1 MARYTGPVCRMCR
14 AEQRKLM
21 LKGARCM
28 SDKCPLNKKRGA
40 PGKDPKTRAGKQSEY
55 GLQLSEKQKLR
66 RMYGLLEKQ
75 FRLTFDR
82 AARKSGVTGENFL
95 QLLER
100 RLDNVVYRMH
110 FAVSRSQA
118 RQLISHGHVLVNGK
132 SVNVPVYEIKVGDV
146 IEIKEK
152 SKRLPVVQDA
162 LCEVSKSGTMPWISV
177 DVVAVKGTFNAIPR
191 RDEISDLADIKE
203 QLVVEFYSK

>member
-14 AEQRKLM
+14 ADGKKLM
-21 LKGARCM
+21 LKGTRCM
-28 SDKCPLNKKRGA
+28 SDKCPMNKKRGA
-40 PGKDPKTRAGKQSEY
+40 PGKDPKVRAGKRSEY
-55 GLQLSEKQKLR
+55 GLQLIEKQKIR
-66 RMYGLLEKQ
+66 RMYGMLEKQ

-82 AARKSGVTGENFL
+82 ALRMPGVTGENFI

-110 FAVSRSQA
+110 YAVSRNQA
-118 RQLISHGHVLVNGK
+118 RQLVLHGHVLVNGK
-132 SVNVPVYEIKVGDV
+132 SVNIPSYEVKVGDV

-152 SKRLPVVQDA
+152 SKKLPVVQDA
-162 LCEVSKSGTMPWISV
+162 LGEVSKSGTMPWVTV
-177 DVVAVKGTFNAIPR
+177 DVDAVKGTFAALPR
-191 RDEISDLADIKE
+191 REEVTDLLDVKE

>member
-132 SVNVPVYEIKVGDV
+132 SVNIPVYEIKVGDV
-146 IEIKEK
+146 VEIKEK

-162 LCEVSKSGTMPWISV
+162 LNEISKSGTMPWVSV
-177 DVVAVKGTFNAIPR
+177 DVDAVKGTFNAIPR

>member
-132 SVNVPVYEIKVGDV
+132 SVNIPVYEIKVGDV

-152 SKRLPVVQDA
+152 SKRLPVIQDA
-162 LCEVSKSGTMPWISV
+162 LNEVSKSGTMPWISV
-177 DVVAVKGTFNAIPR
+177 DVDAVKGTFNAIPR
-191 RDEISDLADIKE
+191 REEISDLADIKE

>member
-132 SVNVPVYEIKVGDV
+132 SVNIPVYEIKVGDV
-146 IEIKEK
+146 VEIKEK

-162 LCEVSKSGTMPWISV
+162 LNEVSKSGTMPWVSV
-177 DVVAVKGTFNAIPR
+177 DVDAVKGTFNAIPR

-203 QLVVEFYSK
+203 QLVVELYSK

>member
-152 SKRLPVVQDA
+152 SKRLPVIQDA
-162 LCEVSKSGTMPWISV
+162 LNEVSKSGTMPWISV
-177 DVVAVKGTFNAIPR
+177 DVDAVKGTFNAIPR
-191 RDEISDLADIKE
+191 REEISDLADIKE

>member
-21 LKGARCM
+21 LKGARCS

-82 AARKSGVTGENFL
+82 ATRMSGVTGENFL

-110 FAVSRSQA
+110 FAVSRNQA
-118 RQLISHGHVLVNGK
+118 RQLIRHGHILVNGK
-132 SVNVPVYEIKVGDV
+132 AVNIPVYEIKVGDV
-146 IEIKEK
+146 IEVKES
-152 SKRLPVVQDA
+152 SKKLSMVQEA
-162 LCEVSKSGTMPWISV
+162 LNEISKSGTMPWISV
-177 DVVAVKGTFNAIPR
+177 DVDAVKGTYTADPR
-191 RDEISDLADIKE
+191 REEVSDLADIKE

>member
-14 AEQRKLM
+14 ADGKKLM

-28 SDKCPLNKKRGA
+28 SAKCPMDKKRGA
-40 PGKDPKTRAGKQSEY
+40 PGKDPKVRAGKRSEY
-55 GLQLSEKQKLR
+55 GLQLMEKQKIR
-66 RMYGLLEKQ
+66 RMYCMLEKQ

-82 AARKSGVTGENFL
+82 AARMPGVTGDNFI

-118 RQLISHGHVLVNGK
+118 KQLVLHGHVLVNGK
-132 SVNVPVYEIKVGDV
+132 AVNIPSYELKIGDV
-146 IEIKEK
+146 VEIKEK
-152 SKRLPVVQDA
+152 SKKLSVVQDA
-162 LCEVSKSGTMPWISV
+162 LNEVSKSGTMPWVTV
-177 DVVAVKGTFNAIPR
+177 DVDAVKGTFAALPR
-191 RDEISDLADIKE
+191 REEVTDLVDVKE

>member
-21 LKGARCM
+21 LKGSRCT

-40 PGKDPKTRAGKQSEY
+40 PGKDPKARVGKKSEY
-55 GLQLSEKQKLR
+55 GIQLAEKQKLR
-66 RMYGLLEKQ
+66 RMYGMLEKQ
-75 FRLTFDR
+75 FRLTFDKASR
-82 AARKSGVTGENFL
+82 MPGVTGENFI

-110 FAVSRSQA
+110 FAVSRNQA
-118 RQLISHGHVLVNGK
+118 RQVVNHGHILVNGK
-132 SVNVPVYEIKVGDV
+132 AVNIPGYVVKAGDV
-146 IEIKEK
+146 IEVKEK
-152 SKRLPVVQDA
+152 SRKLPLIQEA
-162 LCEVSKSGTMPWISV
+162 LNEVSKSGTMPWVTV
-177 DVVAVKGTFNAIPR
+177 DVDAVKGTFTAVPR

>member
-21 LKGARCM
+21 LKGARCT

-40 PGKDPKTRAGKQSEY
+40 PGKDPKARGGKKSEY
-55 GLQLSEKQKLR
+55 GIQLAEKQKLR

-75 FRLTFDR
+75 FRLTYDNASR
-82 AARKSGVTGENFL
+82 MSGVTGENFIR
-95 QLLER
+95 LLER

-110 FAVSRSQA
+110 FAVSRNQS
-118 RQLISHGHVLVNGK
+118 RQLVRHGHVLVNGK
-132 SVNVPVYEIKVGDV
+132 AVNIPAYEVKAGDV

-152 SKRLPVVQDA
+152 SKRLSLVQEA
-162 LCEVSKSGTMPWISV
+162 LNEISKSGNMPWVTV
-177 DVVAVKGTFNAIPR
+177 DVDAVKGTYTADPR
-191 RDEISDLADIKE
+191 RDEITDLADIKE

>member
-177 DVVAVKGTFNAIPR
+177 DVDAVKGTFNAIPR

-203 QLVVEFYSK
+203 QLVVELYSK

>member
-132 SVNVPVYEIKVGDV
+132 SVNIPVYEIKVGDV
-146 IEIKEK
+146 VEIKEK

-162 LCEVSKSGTMPWISV
+162 LNEVSKSGTMPWISV
-177 DVVAVKGTFNAIPR
+177 DVDAVKGTFNAIPR

>member
-132 SVNVPVYEIKVGDV
+132 PVNVPVYEIKVGDV

-152 SKRLPVVQDA
+152 LKRLPVVQDA
-162 LCEVSKSGTMPWISV
+162 LNEVSKSGTMPWISV
-177 DVVAVKGTFNAIPR
+177 DVDAVKGTFNAIPR

>member
-132 SVNVPVYEIKVGDV
+132 SVNIPVYEIKVGDV

-152 SKRLPVVQDA
+152 SKRLPVIQDA
-162 LCEVSKSGTMPWISV
+162 LNEVSKSGTMPWVSV
-177 DVVAVKGTFNAIPR
+177 DVDAVKGTFNAIPR

>member
-100 RLDNVVYRMH
+100 RVDNVVYRMH

-177 DVVAVKGTFNAIPR
+177 DVDAVKGTFNAIPR

>member
-132 SVNVPVYEIKVGDV
+132 SVNIPVYEIKVGDV
-146 IEIKEK
+146 VEIKEK

-162 LCEVSKSGTMPWISV
+162 LNEVSKSGTMPWVSV
-177 DVVAVKGTFNAIPR
+177 DVDAVKGTFNAIPR
-191 RDEISDLADIKE
+191 REEISDLADIKE

>member
-21 LKGARCM
+21 LKGARCT

-40 PGKDPKTRAGKQSEY
+40 PGKDPKARGGKKSEY
-55 GLQLSEKQKLR
+55 GIQLAEKQKLR

-75 FRLTFDR
+75 FRLTYDNASR
-82 AARKSGVTGENFL
+82 MSGVTGENFIR
-95 QLLER
+95 LLER

-110 FAVSRSQA
+110 FAVSRNQS
-118 RQLISHGHVLVNGK
+118 RQLVRHGHVLVNGK
-132 SVNVPVYEIKVGDV
+132 SVNIPAYEVKAGDV

-152 SKRLPVVQDA
+152 SKRLSLVQEA
-162 LCEVSKSGTMPWISV
+162 LNEISKSGNMPWLTV
-177 DVVAVKGTFNAIPR
+177 DVDAVKGTYAADPR
-191 RDEISDLADIKE
+191 RDEITDLADIKE

>member
-100 RLDNVVYRMH
+100 RLDNVVYRMGM
-110 FAVSRSQA
+110 ASSRAAS
-118 RQLISHGHVLVNGK
+118 RQLVNHGHICVNGK
-132 SVNVPVYEIKVGDV
+132 RVTIPSYLVKVNDV
-146 IEIKEK
+146 ITVKENK
-152 SKRLPVVQDA
+152 TKKAPFQAVKETRVVAPKWLEFSPEKLTGKVIALPV
-162 LCEVSKSGTMPWISV
+162 
-177 DVVAVKGTFNAIPR
+177 
-191 RDEISDLADIKE
+191 RDDIDLNIE
-203 QLVVEFYSK
+203 EHLIVELYSK

>member
-14 AEQRKLM
+14 ADGKKLM
-21 LKGARCM
+21 LKGTRCM
-28 SDKCPLNKKRGA
+28 SDKCPMNKKRGA
-40 PGKDPKTRAGKQSEY
+40 PGKDPKVRAGKRSEY
-55 GLQLSEKQKLR
+55 GLQLIEKQKIR
-66 RMYGLLEKQ
+66 RMYGMLEKQ

-82 AARKSGVTGENFL
+82 ALRMPGVTGENFI

-110 FAVSRSQA
+110 YAVSRNHA
-118 RQLISHGHVLVNGK
+118 RQLVLHGHVLVNGK
-132 SVNVPVYEIKVGDV
+132 SVNIPSYEVKVGDV

-152 SKRLPVVQDA
+152 SKKLPVVQDA
-162 LCEVSKSGTMPWISV
+162 LGEVSKSGTMPWVTV
-177 DVVAVKGTFNAIPR
+177 DVDAVKGTFAALPR
-191 RDEISDLADIKE
+191 REEVTDLLDVKE

>member
-132 SVNVPVYEIKVGDV
+132 SVNIPVYEIKVGDV

-162 LCEVSKSGTMPWISV
+162 LNEVSKSGTMPWISV
-177 DVVAVKGTFNAIPR
+177 DVDAVKGTFNAIPR

>member
-110 FAVSRSQA
+110 FAVSRRQA

-132 SVNVPVYEIKVGDV
+132 SVNIPVYEIKVGDV
-146 IEIKEK
+146 VEIKEK

-162 LCEVSKSGTMPWISV
+162 LNEVSKSGTMPWVSV
-177 DVVAVKGTFNAIPR
+177 DVDAVKGTFTSIPR
-191 RDEISDLADIKE
+191 REEISDLADIKE
-203 QLVVEFYSK
+203 QLIVEYYSK

>member
-14 AEQRKLM
+14 ADGKKLM
-21 LKGARCM
+21 LKGTRCM
-28 SDKCPLNKKRGA
+28 SDKGPMNKKRGA
-40 PGKDPKTRAGKQSEY
+40 PGKDPKVRAGKRSEY
-55 GLQLSEKQKLR
+55 GLQLIEKQKIR
-66 RMYGLLEKQ
+66 RMYGMLEKQ

-82 AARKSGVTGENFL
+82 ALRMPGVTGENFI

-110 FAVSRSQA
+110 YAVSRNQA
-118 RQLISHGHVLVNGK
+118 RQLVLHGHVLVNGK
-132 SVNVPVYEIKVGDV
+132 SVNIPSYEVKVGDV

-152 SKRLPVVQDA
+152 SKKLPVVQDA
-162 LCEVSKSGTMPWISV
+162 LGEVSKSGTMPWVTV
-177 DVVAVKGTFNAIPR
+177 DVDAVKGTFAALPR
-191 RDEISDLADIKE
+191 REEVTDLLDVKE

>member
-14 AEQRKLM
+14 ADGEKLM
-21 LKGARCM
+21 LKGTRCM
-28 SDKCPLNKKRGA
+28 SDKCPMNKKRGA
-40 PGKDPKTRAGKQSEY
+40 PGKDPKVRAGKRSEY
-55 GLQLSEKQKLR
+55 GLQLIEKQKIR
-66 RMYGLLEKQ
+66 RMYGMLEKQ

-82 AARKSGVTGENFL
+82 ALRMPGVTGENFI

-110 FAVSRSQA
+110 YAVSRNQA
-118 RQLISHGHVLVNGK
+118 RQLVLHGHVLVNGK
-132 SVNVPVYEIKVGDV
+132 SVNIPSYEVKVGDV

-152 SKRLPVVQDA
+152 SKKLPVVQDA
-162 LCEVSKSGTMPWISV
+162 LGEVSKSGTMPWVTV
-177 DVVAVKGTFNAIPR
+177 DVDAVKGTFAALPR
-191 RDEISDLADIKE
+191 REEVTDLLDVKE

>member
-132 SVNVPVYEIKVGDV
+132 SVNIPVYEIKVGDV

-152 SKRLPVVQDA
+152 SKRLPVIQDA
-162 LCEVSKSGTMPWISV
+162 LNEVSKSGTMPWISV
-177 DVVAVKGTFNAIPR
+177 DVDAVKGTFNAIPR

>member
-21 LKGARCM
+21 LKGARCS

-40 PGKDPKTRAGKQSEY
+40 PGKDPKARSGKKSEY
-55 GLQLSEKQKLR
+55 GLQLAEKQKLR
-66 RMYGLLEKQ
+66 RMYGMLEKQ

-82 AARKSGVTGENFL
+82 ASRMPGVTGENFI

-110 FAVSRSQA
+110 YSVSRNQA
-118 RQLISHGHVLVNGK
+118 RQLVGHGHVLVNGK
-132 SVNVPVYEIKVGDV
+132 TVTIPGYEIKPGDV

-152 SKRLPVVQDA
+152 SKRLPVIQDA
-162 LCEVSKSGTMPWISV
+162 LNEISKSGTMPWVSV
-177 DVVAVKGTFNAIPR
+177 DVDAVKGTFTAIPR
-191 RDEISDLADIKE
+191 REEISDLADIKE

>member
-132 SVNVPVYEIKVGDV
+132 SVNIPVYEIKVGDV
-146 IEIKEK
+146 VEIKEK
-152 SKRLPVVQDA
+152 SKRLPVIQNA
-162 LCEVSKSGTMPWISV
+162 LNEVSKSGTMPWISV
-177 DVVAVKGTFNAIPR
+177 DVDAVKGTFNAIPR

>member
-1 MARYTGPVCRMCR
+1 
-14 AEQRKLM
+14 M

-28 SDKCPLNKKRGA
+28 SDKCPMNKKRGA
-40 PGKDPKTRAGKQSEY
+40 PGKDPKVRAGKRSEY
-55 GLQLSEKQKLR
+55 GLQLCEKQKIR
-66 RMYGLLEKQ
+66 RMYGMLEKQ
-75 FRLTFDR
+75 FRITYER
-82 AARKSGVTGENFL
+82 AQRMPGVTGENFI

-110 FAVSRSQA
+110 FAVSRNQA
-118 RQLISHGHVLVNGK
+118 RQLVLHGHILVNGK
-132 SVNVPVYEIKVGDV
+132 SVDIPAYEVKAGDV

-152 SKRLPVVQDA
+152 SKRLAMIQDA
-162 LCEVSKSGTMPWISV
+162 LSEVSKSGTMPWITV
-177 DVVAVKGTFNAIPR
+177 DVDAVKGTFTVLPR

>member
-177 DVVAVKGTFNAIPR
+177 DVDAVKGTFTVLPR
-191 RDEISDLADIKE
+191 RDEVSDLADIKE